1 MSDFPMNHDRLY
13 CASCAREFEGKRE
26 EDGTDR
32 SEGEEEETMI
42 TIWNMRTQRV
52 PDGAV
57 PIGRGTPFGNPFLVA
72 DHGRQQAIAL
82 FRLWLWRKR
91 LDEGRNREAIAEIA
105 ALHGKDLA
113 CFCAP
118 RPCHGE
124 VLVKAAAWCA
134 AQLKR

>member
-1 MSDFPMNHDRLY
+1 MP
-13 CASCAREFEGKRE
+13 
-26 EDGTDR
+26 
-32 SEGEEEETMI
+32 
-42 TIWNMRTQRV
+42 TIWNMRTQRA

-57 PIGRGTPFGNPFLVA
+57 RIGRGTPFGNPFRVA

-91 LDEGRNREAIAEIA
+91 LDEGRDPEAVAEIA
-105 ALHGKDLA
+105 ALHGRDLA

-124 VLVKAAAWCA
+124 VLIKAAAWCA
-134 AQLKR
+134 AQPKQ

>member
-13 CASCAREFEGKRE
+13 CASCMREFEGKRE

-72 DHGRQQAIAL
+72 DHGRQQAIA
-82 FRLWLWRKR
+82 
-91 LDEGRNREAIAEIA
+91 EIA